1 MKLKPD
7 KNRQILTTTCSFD
20 CGGRCLLKVHI
31 QNNRIEHISSENRNG
46 LHLKACQR
54 GLAQKSVVYHS
65 DRLRFPLKRVGK
77 RGTGIFEPISWDE
90 ALETITE
97 KIHNTISRFGTESL
111 YFVTNTGSMATL
123 HNTHHV
129 TQRFFS
135 LLGKC
140 TTTWGNP
147 SLEGAH
153 QSALATFGTTATGS
167 SRDNLLSSN
176 LIILWGWNPLVSRF
190 GPDTIPYLKQAH
202 EAGAKI
208 VCVDPRKSQTCAA
221 LADQWIPVKPGTD
234 AALLIAMAYV
244 MIAEKLLDQSYID
257 MYTHGFDQFHAY
269 VTGETDGVTKNP
281 EWAQSI
287 CGTPADTIVNLAR
300 AYIDDKPAALIAGWA
315 PGRTAFGEQ
324 FHRAVSTLAAITG
337 NMGIDG
343 GHAAG
348 GPDYIDLGFMAETLP
363 SLDISHHMVHFT
375 ELYDTI
381 LDPKSRGTHQDCRL
395 LYIVGC
401 NLLNQNLNL
410 NKGVR
415 ALKNVNFLVTHE
427 LFLTP
432 TAKFA
437 DLVLPVQHFMETEDI
452 GQPFVGGPYCIHMQ
466 KILDS
471 PPETK
476 TDLEIFSMLADRL
489 GIKCDDKRSDA
500 QWLETFLESE
510 PGFPNLE
517 TLRTT
522 GIHKIEV
529 KDSHVA
535 FREQI
540 ENPEKNKFPTPS
552 GKIEIFSHRFA
563 EMKNASIPPIPTY
576 IPSPEGSEDSLV
588 EVYPI
593 QLISPHSRARAN
605 SQFDNVESIK
615 KRADDNLWMNP
626 IDALQRNIHDRESVY
641 VYNQRGRMRV
651 TAKITPRITQ
661 GCASID
667 QGQWYAPDERG
678 TDTGGCA
685 NVLTA
690 DRKSPA
696 GAFPCNTCLVQIEKC
711 LD

>member
-1 MKLKPD
+1 MKAKPE

-20 CGGRCLLKVHI
+20 CGSRCLLTVHVR
-31 QNNRIEHISSENRNG
+31 NNRIEHISSENRSK
-46 LHLKACQR
+46 LHLKACLR

-65 DRLRFPLKRVGK
+65 DRLRFPLKRIGK

-90 ALETITE
+90 ALETISD
-97 KIHNTISRFGTESL
+97 KIQNTISKFGTGSL

-123 HNTHHV
+123 HNTPHV

-140 TTTWGNP
+140 TTTWGDP

-153 QSALATFGTTATGS
+153 QSALATFGTTVTGS
-167 SRDNLLSSN
+167 SRDNLLSSK
-176 LIILWGWNPLVSRF
+176 LIVLWGWNPLVSRF
-190 GPDTIPYLKQAH
+190 GPDTVPYLKQAQA
-202 EAGAKI
+202 AGTRI

-221 LADQWIPVKPGTD
+221 LADQWISLKPGTD
-234 AALLIAMAYV
+234 TAFLIAMVHV
-244 MIAEKLLDQSYID
+244 MIAENLLDQSYVD
-257 MYTHGFDQFHAY
+257 RYTHGFGQFHAY
-269 VTGETDGVTKNP
+269 VTGETDGVIKDP
-281 EWAQSI
+281 AWAQGI

-324 FHRAVSTLAAITG
+324 FHRAVSTLAAISG
-337 NMGIDG
+337 NIGIAG

-348 GPDYIDLGFMAETLP
+348 GPDYIDLGFIEETLP
-363 SLDISHHMVHFT
+363 SPDISHHTVHFT
-375 ELYDTI
+375 ELYDSI
-381 LDPKSRGTHQDCRL
+381 LDPKSRGNQQDCQL

-410 NKGVR
+410 NKGIR
-415 ALKNVNFLVTHE
+415 ALQKVDFLVTHE

-437 DLVLPVQHFMETEDI
+437 DVVLPVQHFMETEDI

-466 KILDS
+466 KILN
-471 PPETK
+471 PPPDTK
-476 TDLEIFSMLADRL
+476 TDLEIFSMLAERL
-489 GIKCDDKRSDA
+489 GIEHDEKRSDA

-522 GIHKIEV
+522 GIHKFEV
-529 KDSHVA
+529 KNPHVA

-540 ENPEKNKFPTPS
+540 ENPGKNKFPTPS

-563 EMKNASIPPIPTY
+563 EMKNANIPPLPTY
-576 IPSPEGSEDSLV
+576 IPSPEGPEDTQV

-605 SQFDNVESIK
+605 SQFDNVKRIK
-615 KRADDNLWMNP
+615 KQADDTLWMNP
-626 IDALQRNIHDRESVY
+626 IDAQQRNIQDRESAY
-641 VYNQRGRMRV
+641 VYNQRGCIRV
-651 TAKITPRITQ
+651 TVNVTPRIMK

-667 QGQWYAPDERG
+667 QGQWYAPDDHG
-678 TDTGGCA
+678 IDTGGCA
-685 NVLTA
+685 NVLTT